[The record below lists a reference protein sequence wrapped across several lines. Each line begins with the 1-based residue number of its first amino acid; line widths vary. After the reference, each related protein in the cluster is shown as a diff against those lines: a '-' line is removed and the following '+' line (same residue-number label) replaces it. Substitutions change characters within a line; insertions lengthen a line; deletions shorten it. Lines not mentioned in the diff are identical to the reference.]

1 MMPTDADRYGE
12 GPIYGARLGREITAQ
27 IAAPSVLPCLPAARA
42 MRDPLWL
49 GSLALG
55 APSALCLRALGAPIL
70 RAPRADFARSAGY
83 LCALRAPALRR
94 LSPPLRGALW
104 VGLACSRMA

>member
-12 GPIYGARLGREITAQ
+12 GPIYGARLGREIAAQ
-27 IAAPSVLPCLPAARA
+27 IASPSVLPCLPAARA
-42 MRDPLWL
+42 MRDPWGL

-70 RAPRADFARSAGY
+70 PAPRAICAPYGRPLCGGYRRRSAEPSGW
-83 LCALRAPALRR
+83 
-94 LSPPLRGALW
+94 G
-104 VGLACSRMA
+104 